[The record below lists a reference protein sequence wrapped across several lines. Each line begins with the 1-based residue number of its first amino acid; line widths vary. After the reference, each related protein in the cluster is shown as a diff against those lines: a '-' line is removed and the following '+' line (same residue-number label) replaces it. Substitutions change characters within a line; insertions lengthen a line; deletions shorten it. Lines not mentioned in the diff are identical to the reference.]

1 MKIAKILLLLLI
13 VVCSKIQAAG
23 GNTEAVK
30 AEAVKAAVPERELEM
45 YSYSTRL
52 GELQF
57 VRADGKPGTDA
68 RTITLGGKPL
78 LAIKDEKDAQGSA
91 LSLMIEDLKP
101 SSTEYEAKVAGQAG
115 RPRIRRMVVL
125 LGPVAN
131 CVKQFIILDFTGK
144 DAFVSERFGYNPGD
158 TSCLAFKRAKWGK
171 KESEIILDGPLT
183 YVYYTGGKVIGP
195 IWRSR

>member
-1 MKIAKILLLLLI
+1 MKRTKLFLLLSI
-13 VVCSKIQAAG
+13 VLCSKMQAAD
-23 GNTEAVK
+23 GNTQAVK
-30 AEAVKAAVPERELEM
+30 KAVQERELGI

-57 VRADGKPGTDA
+57 VRADGKPGADA
-68 RTITLGGKPL
+68 RTITLNGKPL

-101 SSTEYEAKVAGQAG
+101 SSTEYEAKVPGQAEK
-115 RPRIRRMVVL
+115 PKIRRMLVL

-171 KESEIILDGPLT
+171 KESEVTLDGPLT

-195 IWRSR
+195 I